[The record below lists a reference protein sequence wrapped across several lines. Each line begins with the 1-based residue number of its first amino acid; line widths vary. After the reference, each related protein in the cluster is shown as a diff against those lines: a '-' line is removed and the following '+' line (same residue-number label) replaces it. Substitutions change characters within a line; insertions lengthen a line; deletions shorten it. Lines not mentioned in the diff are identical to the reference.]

1 MSYIQNFFTSRDNN
15 ANAET
20 YVGQVGRLW
29 WDPDTNKIYYSD
41 GSTPGG
47 IPVTSGGGGATNKIV
62 NGTSYANIADPDG
75 NVEINADGQSW
86 VFDTNGALTLPNA
99 TSGETVSTLNGYI
112 TVGNL
117 LIGQGGSLFNSNNDT
132 WALYGNLSDPGVSIT
147 IPSNADAANAVPLN
161 ITSASNVEITSGG
174 TWTFDTVGNIT
185 LPSNVASINYAN
197 GTPYGGS
204 GTGLPSQA
212 GNAQKFLQTDGTT
225 PSWQYIAGV
234 FGLWIDGGTAFNGG
248 NCLVVD
254 GGGA

>member
-29 WDPDTNKIYYSD
+29 WDPDTNQIYYSD

-47 IPVTSGGGGATNKIV
+47 IPVTSGGGSANKIF
-62 NGTSYANIADPDG
+62 NGNSYANIAVASG

-117 LIGQGGSLFNSNNDT
+117 LVGQGGSLFNSNNDT
-132 WALYGNLSDPGVSIT
+132 WALYGNLSDPGASIT
-147 IPSNADAANAVPLN
+147 IPSNADIANAVPLN
-161 ITSASNVEITSGG
+161 ITSASNVEISSGG

-204 GTGLPSQA
+204 GTGLPDQA